1 MLNLC
6 NYKKASLGIP
16 VNQHRMNDMLHKL
29 GKLANLKILRNEKWP
44 MYSLRHSAAT
54 KLGNTPGMSY
64 PWAASRLGHTLAQF
78 MRTYVHVDQDI
89 NQEMESKWLA

>member
-1 MLNLC
+1 
-6 NYKKASLGIP
+6 
-16 VNQHRMNDMLHKL
+16 
-29 GKLANLKILRNEKWP
+29 
-44 MYSLRHSAAT
+44 MYALRHSAAT

-78 MRTYVHVDQDI
+78 MKTYVHVDQDI